1 MQSSDKEPDR
11 SAGPGAAIGR
21 DAQQPAPAD
30 GRDPLAEETLSSELV
45 YNGIFLRV
53 FRDRVRTPDGHD
65 TAREFLRH
73 PGAVM
78 MIPLLDD
85 GQIVL
90 ERQFRYP
97 LGRSF
102 IEFPAGKIDA
112 GEGLLECAQ
121 RELKEETGYVA
132 ADWTHLG
139 GFHNAIGYSDEKIE
153 VFLARGL
160 TKQEARTD
168 DGEVLEVFTAS
179 REQLLDWI
187 GDGTVTDVKTI
198 VGTYWLER
206 FLRQQ

>member
-1 MQSSDKEPDR
+1 MRKSDKDPDGAQPST
-11 SAGPGAAIGR
+11 SA
-21 DAQQPAPAD
+21 DAR
-30 GRDPLAEETLSSELV
+30 RDPLAEETLSSEVV
-45 YNGIFLRV
+45 YEGVFLRV
-53 FRDRVRTPDGHD
+53 FRDRVRTPDRHN
-65 TAREFLRH
+65 TVREYLRH

-85 GQIVL
+85 GQVVL

-132 ADWTHLG
+132 AEWIYLG

-160 TKQEARTD
+160 TMEEARTD
-168 DGEVLEVFTAS
+168 DGEVLEVLTAT
-179 REQLLDWI
+179 REQLLGWI
-187 GDGTVTDVKTI
+187 TDGTVTDVKTI
-198 VGTYWLER
+198 VGAYWLER
-206 FLRQQ
+206 FLAAAGR

>member
-1 MQSSDKEPDR
+1 MRKSDRDPDGAQPST
-11 SAGPGAAIGR
+11 SA
-21 DAQQPAPAD
+21 DAK
-30 GRDPLAEETLSSELV
+30 RDPLAEETLSSEVV
-45 YNGIFLRV
+45 YEGVFLRV
-53 FRDRVRTPDGHD
+53 FRDRVRTPDRHK
-65 TAREFLRH
+65 TVREYLRH

-85 GQIVL
+85 GRVVL

-112 GEGLLECAQ
+112 GESRLECAQ

-132 ADWTHLG
+132 ADWTYLG

-153 VFLARGL
+153 VFLARSL
-160 TKQEARTD
+160 TMEEARTD
-168 DGEVLEVFTAS
+168 DGEVLEILTAT

-187 GDGTVTDVKTI
+187 ADGTITDVKTI
-198 VGTYWLER
+198 VGAYWLER
-206 FLRQQ
+206 YLGASS

>member
-1 MQSSDKEPDR
+1 MSKAKP
-11 SAGPGAAIGR
+11 AAPE
-21 DAQQPAPAD
+21 D
-30 GRDPLAEETLSSELV
+30 DPLAEETLSSEIV
-45 YNGIFLRV
+45 FEGVFLRV
-53 FRDRVRTPDGHD
+53 FQDRVRTPDGHE
-65 TAREFLRH
+65 TSREYLRH

-85 GQIVL
+85 GQVVL

-102 IEFPAGKIDA
+102 LEFPAGKIDPP
-112 GEGLLECAQ
+112 ETPLECAQ

-132 ADWTHLG
+132 ANWDYIG

-153 VFLARGL
+153 VYLARGL
-160 TKQEARTD
+160 TMEEARTD

-187 GDGTVTDVKTI
+187 RDGTVTDVKTI
-198 VGTYWLER
+198 VGAYWLER
-206 FLRQQ
+206 FLAGG